1 MGPNHPSPASG
12 IRATVPRTLG
22 GLPSVAELELPPLDP
37 ADPELR
43 GARFHQQL
51 ADLARQGWL
60 ARTALGVIVLDREIA
75 LAMLRDRRMS
85 FPAVELIQLQGI
97 TDGPVYERVAN
108 GLLAQTGEAHARLRR
123 LLTPAFTPAAVD
135 RLRSGIR
142 DHVEQLWA
150 EVAGDGECD
159 FVTSFARR
167 LPSMV
172 IADLLGVPGEHE
184 RMASYSEHL
193 QGIFDPTLLARR
205 AALEAVYMDAYHW
218 IEELVDNRRRRPGDD
233 LASAL
238 VAVEAE
244 GDRLSHEEC
253 VSLIAS
259 VISGGTDTTQAQ
271 LAHGMRL
278 FCEHPDQWEL
288 LGADPP
294 LAAAAANEVVRFEPI
309 TPFTAR
315 LVREETVY
323 REVVFPAGTVVFAC
337 SAAANRDPAVFSE
350 PDRFDIAAA
359 RPPGAVLTFGNGP
372 HLCPGAHLARAELT
386 ELYGFLAP
394 RMRQPTLKAEPVLG
408 APVGIYPVQ
417 SLRIGF
423 TSGLAR

>member
-1 MGPNHPSPASG
+1 MPF
-12 IRATVPRTLG
+12 
-22 GLPSVAELELPPLDP
+22 VAELELPLLDP

-43 GARFHQQL
+43 GEGFHREL
-51 ADLARQGWL
+51 AALARQSWL
-60 ARTALGVIVLDREIA
+60 ARTPLGVIVFDREVA
-75 LAMLRDRRMS
+75 LEMLRDRRMS

-108 GLLAQTGEAHARLRR
+108 GLLARTGDAHARLRR
-123 LLTPAFTPAAVD
+123 LLTPAFTPAAVE
-135 RLRSGIR
+135 RLRPSIR
-142 DHVEQLWA
+142 DHVARLWDAVA
-150 EVAGDGECD
+150 EKGECD
-159 FVTSFARR
+159 FVSAFARP

-193 QGIFDPTLLARR
+193 QGIFDPALLAER
-205 AALEAVYMDAYHW
+205 ASLEAVYMDAYHW
-218 IEELVDNRRRRPGDD
+218 IEGLVETRRRHPGDD
-233 LASAL
+233 LASVL
-238 VAVEAE
+238 VAAEAE
-244 GDRLSHEEC
+244 GDRLSHDEC

-288 LGADPP
+288 LGRDAGQ
-294 LAAAAANEVVRFEPI
+294 AAAAANEVIRFEPI

-315 LVREETVY
+315 LVREETTY
-323 REVVFPAGTVVFAC
+323 RDVVFPPGSVVFVC
-337 SAAANRDPAVFSE
+337 AATANRDPTVFSDPE
-350 PDRFDIAAA
+350 RFDISAA

-386 ELYGFLAP
+386 ELYGFVAARLLD
-394 RMRQPTLKAEPVLG
+394 PTLTAEPVLG
-408 APVGIYPVQ
+408 APVGIYPVE
-417 SLRIGF
+417 SLEISFR
-423 TSGLAR
+423 SGGAR